1 MRQKYITYSAS
12 QTKNLGKRMS
22 QKILKSFTSKG
33 AVVIYLKGDLGSG
46 KTTFVQGLAMG
57 LGIKNRILSPT
68 FVLMKKYKIPN
79 TKKQFYHIDCYR
91 IKKAQDLSAL
101 NLEKLFLNSQNI
113 IVIEWAEKIEKI
125 LPKNTI
131 TFEFKFI
138 NEKQRKIITE
148 YMF

>member
-1 MRQKYITYSAS
+1 MKQKYITYSAT

-22 QKILKSFTSKG
+22 QKILKSKD
-33 AVVIYLKGDLGSG
+33 AVVVSLKGELGSG
-46 KTTFVQGLAMG
+46 KTTFVQGLARG
-57 LGIKNRILSPT
+57 LGIKHRILSPT
-68 FVLMKKYKIPN
+68 FVLMKKYKILN

-101 NLEKLFLNSQNI
+101 NLEKLFLDPQNI
-113 IVIEWAEKIEKI
+113 IAIEWAERIEKI

-131 TFEFKFI
+131 IFQFKLI

-148 YMF
+148 YIF

>member
-1 MRQKYITYSAS
+1 MKQKYLTYSAT
-12 QTKNLGKRMS
+12 QTKDIGKRIS
-22 QKILKSFTSKG
+22 QKILKSKD
-33 AVVIYLKGDLGSG
+33 AVVVSLEGDLGSG

-57 LGIKNRILSPT
+57 LGIKHRILSPT

-91 IKKAQDLSAL
+91 IKKAPDLSAL
-101 NLEKLFLNSQNI
+101 SLEKLFLNPQNI
-113 IVIEWAEKIEKI
+113 IVIEWAERIEKI

-138 NEKQRKIITE
+138 NEKQREITTE
-148 YMF
+148 YIF

>member
-1 MRQKYITYSAS
+1 ITYSAT
-12 QTKNLGKRMS
+12 QTKSLGQRMS
-22 QKILKSFTSKG
+22 PKILKSKD
-33 AVVIYLKGDLGSG
+33 AVVVSLEGDLGSG

-91 IKKAQDLSAL
+91 IKKASDLSAL
-101 NLEKLFLNSQNI
+101 NLEKLFLNPQNI
-113 IVIEWAEKIEKI
+113 IAIEWAERIKKI

-131 TFEFKFI
+131 IFKFKFI
-138 NEKQRKIITE
+138 KEKQREIITE
-148 YMF
+148 LC

>member
-1 MRQKYITYSAS
+1 MKQKYITNSAA
-12 QTKNLGKRMS
+12 QTKSLGQRMS
-22 QKILKSFTSKG
+22 QKILKSKE
-33 AVVIYLKGDLGSG
+33 AVVVSLKGDLGSG

-57 LGIKNRILSPT
+57 LGVKHRILSPT

-91 IKKAQDLSAL
+91 IKKASDLSAL
-101 NLEKLFLNSQNI
+101 NLEKLFLNPQNI
-113 IVIEWAEKIEKI
+113 IVIEWAERIKKI

-131 TFEFKFI
+131 IFEFKFI

-148 YMF
+148 YIH